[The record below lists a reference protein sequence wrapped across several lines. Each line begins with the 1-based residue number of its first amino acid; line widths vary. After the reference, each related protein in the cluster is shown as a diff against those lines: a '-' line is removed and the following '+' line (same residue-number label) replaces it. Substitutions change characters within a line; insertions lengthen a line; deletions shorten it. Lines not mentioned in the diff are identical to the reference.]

1 MEKGYSVI
9 HSGNYKDVK
18 FILVDNYI
26 DSNQVVNYITYSLN
40 GFVFNNS
47 VGVWKIKN
55 KISPMLIL
63 QY

>member
-55 KISPMLIL
+55 KKNNL
-63 QY
+63 